1 MGGTNIT
8 ESGFLKAMGELK
20 GKPTTMIV
28 IVISCLVMLVGT
40 AGNTLVLIL
49 VAKFKQLRTYSNAF
63 VVVLAVADLNVC
75 TLVMMLQIRMMVDPT
90 SFLEDAGSNRF
101 ICVVLFLEPYE
112 ITGASL
118 LALAGLTT
126 ERFIAV
132 YFPFQ
137 HERWINKKSV
147 TFILIL
153 SSLYAIIAGFSP
165 AYNIP
170 NLNMGT
176 SLTMC
181 PGIKMTTPTML
192 FTLYGVWI
200 PALLTMTVL
209 YGLITRAAVK
219 QVRQINA
226 LSPQSG
232 QNAASVLKSVK
243 VFSHIALIMMFIW
256 VPDIIVITVF
266 FVCPSGCYRETLI
279 NIMVILYTLGNS
291 LSAVNPWI
299 YVLRNKSFRD
309 CFDALCPICKRKR
322 NRVIA
327 LTQTELTQGF

>member
-1 MGGTNIT
+1 MEGTNNTDINVVT
-8 ESGFLKAMGELK
+8 LMSEIR
-20 GKPTTMIV
+20 GKPTSIIV

-40 AGNTLVLIL
+40 AGNMLVLIL

-75 TLVMMLQIRMMVDPT
+75 TLVMILQIRMMMDPI
-90 SFLEDAGSNRF
+90 SFLEDAGNNRYL
-101 ICVVLFLEPYE
+101 CALLFLEPYGT
-112 ITGASL
+112 TGASL

-137 HERWINKKSV
+137 HPKWINMKSV
-147 TFILIL
+147 STVIII
-153 SSLYAIIAGFSP
+153 SSAYAIIAGFSP
-165 AYNIP
+165 AYSVTNI
-170 NLNMGT
+170 GI
-176 SLTMC
+176 SLTLC
-181 PGIKMTTPTML
+181 PGITMTTPTML
-192 FTLYGVWI
+192 FTLYGVWM
-200 PALLTMTVL
+200 PALLTMTIL

-256 VPDIIVITVF
+256 VPDIIVMTVF
-266 FVCPSGCYRETLI
+266 FVCSSGCYRQTLI

-309 CFDALCPICKRKR
+309 AFDVLFSFCKRKTTEVR
-322 NRVIA
+322 IVK
-327 LTQTELTQGF
+327 QTDTATPI